1 MSIDPDIVDLINAE
15 IDGELSA
22 DDRERLDTYLAGNP
36 AAREYRDDLAGFCG
50 QLNTIEKLEP
60 PEHLQHLIL
69 DNLKPVAKAK
79 PGRGTGNVFVA
90 LFGVNTVRYAASF
103 AAGVILT
110 YALVNSGQI
119 SDGAF
124 DDVTSLVGTMT
135 QPEPL
140 GEVARVDDL
149 RLTLNEIAGTVT
161 LHRSGPMLIIEFDLA
176 SEGPFEIVAGFTDP
190 DVWFNGFAQ
199 LESEGTSISAATGKV
214 TLSTL
219 GQGRYAVYL
228 YDASPGGATVDLQ
241 FISSGILIHQE
252 TLEFREENQPD

>member
-1 MSIDPDIVDLINAE
+1 MNIDPDIVDLINAE
-15 IDGELSA
+15 IDGELSV
-22 DDRERLDTYLAGNP
+22 DDRERLDIYLAGSP
-36 AAREYRDDLAGFCG
+36 AAREYRDDLAAFCG
-50 QLNTIEKLEP
+50 QLNTIDKLEP
-60 PEHLQHLIL
+60 PEHLQNLIL
-69 DNLKPVAKAK
+69 DNLKPTATKESS
-79 PGRGTGNVFVA
+79 RGLFDVLAV
-90 LFGVNTVRYAASF
+90 LFGVNGVRYAASF

-124 DDVTSLVGTMT
+124 DDVTNLVGTMT

-149 RLTLNEIAGTVT
+149 RLTLSEIAGTVT
-161 LHRSGPMLIIEFDLA
+161 LNRSGPMLIIDFDLA
-176 SEGPFEIVAGFTDP
+176 SESPVEIIAGFNDP

-199 LESEGTSISAATGKV
+199 LESEGTSISAATGQV
-214 TLSTL
+214 TLRTL

-228 YDASPGGATVDLQ
+228 YDASPGEATVNLR
-241 FISSGILIHQE
+241 FISSGALIHEE

>member
-1 MSIDPDIVDLINAE
+1 MNIDPEIVDLINAE

-22 DDRERLDTYLAGNP
+22 NDRDRLDTCLAGNP
-36 AAREYRDDLAGFCG
+36 AAREYRDELAAFCG
-50 QLNTIEKLEP
+50 HLNTTDKLEP

-69 DNLKPVAKAK
+69 DSLKPATKAES
-79 PGRGTGNVFVA
+79 RRSMA
-90 LFGVNTVRYAASF
+90 DILASLFGVNRVRYAASF

-140 GEVARVDDL
+140 GEAARVDDV
-149 RLTLNEIAGTVT
+149 RLTLSEIAGTVT
-161 LHRSGPMLIIEFDLA
+161 LHRSGPMLIIDFDLA
-176 SEGPFEIVAGFTDP
+176 SESPVEIVAGFNDP

-214 TLSTL
+214 TLRTL

-228 YDASPGGATVDLQ
+228 YDASPGEAIVNLQ
-241 FISSGILIHQE
+241 FISGGDLIHEE

>member
-1 MSIDPDIVDLINAE
+1 MNIDPDIIDLINAQ
-15 IDGELSA
+15 IDDELSA
-22 DDRERLDTYLAGNP
+22 DDRERLEEYLAGNP
-36 AAREYRDDLAGFCG
+36 AACEYRDDLAAFCG
-50 QLNTIEKLEP
+50 QLNTVEKLDP

-69 DNLKPVAKAK
+69 DNLKPVAKVESSSSMVDVLA
-79 PGRGTGNVFVA
+79 A
-90 LFGVNTVRYAASF
+90 LFGVNGVRYAASF

-124 DDVTSLVGTMT
+124 DDVTNLVGTMT

-140 GEVARVDDL
+140 GEAARVDDL

-161 LHRSGPMLIIEFDLA
+161 LNRAGPMLIIDFDLA
-176 SEGPFEIVAGFTDP
+176 SESPVEIVAGFNDP

-228 YDASPGGATVDLQ
+228 YDASPGAATVNLQ
-241 FISSGILIHQE
+241 FISSGTVIHEE
-252 TLEFREENQPD
+252 TLEFKEENQPD